1 MEKNLGETI
10 AAKIV
15 EGVQAALTEVDELR
29 VQLAL
34 GKAEAKELY
43 EINKKRFH
51 ASVQEMENKFREL
64 KKDEAILP
72 LVNAMETLRVQLAL
86 GKAETKELF
95 EEQYD
100 KIHIALNQLE
110 SELKNNKTISENYA
124 RLHLEL
130 EKFKI
135 KLELFALHYKLK
147 KISAQFDFENRKAE
161 LAEKLDAI
169 KAKMLLKQ
177 KEGKEKWENFQDEIK
192 EAYEHLK
199 SAFKH

>member
-1 MEKNLGETI
+1 MEKNPGETI

-15 EGVQAALTEVDELR
+15 EGVKTALAEIDELR

-51 ASVQEMENKFREL
+51 ASVQEIENTFREL
-64 KKDEAILP
+64 RKDEAILP

-100 KIHIALNQLE
+100 KIHKALNHIEL
-110 SELKNNKTISENYA
+110 ELKNNKTISENYA
-124 RLHLEL
+124 HLHLEL

-161 LAEKLDAI
+161 LAEKLDDI

-177 KEGKEKWENFQDEIK
+177 KEGKQKWENFQVEIN
-192 EAYEHLK
+192 EAYNHLK
-199 SAFKH
+199 SAFNQ

>member
-10 AAKIV
+10 ASKIV
-15 EGVQAALTEVDELR
+15 EGVEAALTEIDELR

-51 ASVQEMENKFREL
+51 ASVQEMENTFREL
-64 KKDEAILP
+64 RKDEAILP

-100 KIHIALNQLE
+100 KIYKALNQLE
-110 SELKNNKTISENYA
+110 LQLKSNKTINENYA

-147 KISAQFDFENRKAE
+147 KISAQFNFENRKAE
-161 LAEKLDAI
+161 LAEKLDGI

-177 KEGKEKWENFQDEIK
+177 KEGKEKWENFQEEIK
-192 EAYEHLK
+192 EAYNHLK
-199 SAFKH
+199 SAFNQ

>member
-15 EGVQAALTEVDELR
+15 EGVQSALAEIDELR

-100 KIHIALNQLE
+100 KIHKALNQLE

-161 LAEKLDAI
+161 LAEKLDGI

-177 KEGKEKWENFQDEIK
+177 KEGKEKWENFQEEIK
-192 EAYEHLK
+192 EAYNHLK
-199 SAFKH
+199 SAFNQ